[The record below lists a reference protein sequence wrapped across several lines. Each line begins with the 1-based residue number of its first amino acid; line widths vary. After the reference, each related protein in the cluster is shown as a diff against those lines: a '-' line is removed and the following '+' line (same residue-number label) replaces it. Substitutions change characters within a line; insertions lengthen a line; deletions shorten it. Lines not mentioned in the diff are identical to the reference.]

1 MARKHYYLVRPPGQP
16 DVIRTEQAD
25 GPRMA
30 CMLAYGVIYDH
41 RGEEGE
47 YKDIGT
53 RAPRNATAR
62 QKAAWFGPDGWTAI
76 PRTGN

>member
-1 MARKHYYLVRPPGQP
+1 MARKRYYLVRPPGKQT
-16 DVIRTEQAD
+16 IRTEQAD
-25 GPRMA
+25 GPRTA
-30 CMLAYGVIYDH
+30 CMLAFGVIYD
-41 RGEEGE
+41 RPGSAGS

-62 QKAAWFGPDGWTAI
+62 QKAVWFGPDGWTDI